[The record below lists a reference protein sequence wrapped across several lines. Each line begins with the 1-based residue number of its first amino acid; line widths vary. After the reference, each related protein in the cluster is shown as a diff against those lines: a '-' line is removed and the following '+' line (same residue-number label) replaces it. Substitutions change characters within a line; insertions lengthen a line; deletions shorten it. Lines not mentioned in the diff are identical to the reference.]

1 MTHCKRW
8 ITGIPKSVGTRSNIW
23 RQNGSECPK
32 VDGNHKLTD
41 VRLANPKETNMRRTS
56 PIHST
61 AKFLKMCDKEETL
74 GSNQRENYTLHTE
87 EQRQQIS
94 Y

>member
-1 MTHCKRW
+1 
-8 ITGIPKSVGTRSNIW
+8 
-23 RQNGSECPK
+23 
-32 VDGNHKLTD
+32 
-41 VRLANPKETNMRRTS
+41 
-56 PIHST
+56 
-61 AKFLKMCDKEETL
+61 MCDKEETL

>member
-1 MTHCKRW
+1 
-8 ITGIPKSVGTRSNIW
+8 
-23 RQNGSECPK
+23 
-32 VDGNHKLTD
+32 
-41 VRLANPKETNMRRTS
+41 MRRTS

-61 AKFLKMCDKEETL
+61 TKFLKMCDKEETL